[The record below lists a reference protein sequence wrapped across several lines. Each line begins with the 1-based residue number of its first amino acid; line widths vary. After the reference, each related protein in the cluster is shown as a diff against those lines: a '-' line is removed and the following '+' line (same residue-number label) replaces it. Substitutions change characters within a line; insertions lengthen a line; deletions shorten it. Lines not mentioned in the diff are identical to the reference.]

1 VNGGRDV
8 AIDEPQA
15 VTAIGGS
22 GLTGEAEVVERPVEP
37 VSGPVAGK
45 DTACSISAM
54 RGGRQSDYK
63 KPGVELAEAGYG
75 PSPIFVGLKAFNL
88 IACNFFPVCHQPW
101 AAPAIND
108 FILSPQLD
116 HLWMTT
122 VVHLDPPK
130 AKMKTDLSM
139 AEILA
144 LVEIVDE
151 HVDRNFP
158 GVDPPRLLREVQQK
172 LDTIIVRHRKEIAS
186 TIKVAKKK
194 KSGSDR

>member
-1 VNGGRDV
+1 MNGGRDV
-8 AIDEPQA
+8 AIDEPQT

-22 GLTGEAEVVERPVEP
+22 GLIGEAEVMERPVEP
-37 VSGPVAGK
+37 VSGPVACK
-45 DTACSISAM
+45 DPACSISAV
-54 RGGRQSDYK
+54 RGGRQSHYK
-63 KPGVELAEAGYG
+63 KPGVEPAEAGDR
-75 PSPIFVGLKAFNL
+75 PSPILLVLKASNL
-88 IACNFFPVCHQPW
+88 VARNLFPIGYEPR
-101 AAPAIND
+101 AAPAVND
-108 FILSPQLD
+108 LTIDPVID
-116 HLWMTT
+116 HWTI
-122 VVHLDPPK
+122 VVHLGAPK

-172 LDTIIVRHRKEIAS
+172 LDSIIVRHRKEIGSA
-186 TIKVAKKK
+186 IKAAKKK